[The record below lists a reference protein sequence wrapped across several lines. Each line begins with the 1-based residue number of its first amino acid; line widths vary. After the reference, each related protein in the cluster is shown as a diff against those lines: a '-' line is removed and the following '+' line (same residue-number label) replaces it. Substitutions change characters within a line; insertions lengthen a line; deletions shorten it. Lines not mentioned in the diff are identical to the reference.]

1 MMGTIQALL
10 IILLVAW
17 MIIDQ
22 NGLVIVSYFPV
33 IVGFITGLIMGD
45 ITTAMIIA
53 GTFQL
58 MQLGVANLGGSSMPN
73 YGLATI
79 IGAYLAI
86 RTGTGIKTGIA
97 VGLPVGM
104 LAIQLDVLVKIINN
118 FIAHRMAKLNAEH
131 KWRAMLRQPWYGVA
145 FFGLEGAIP
154 AALLVFFGP
163 SAVQAILT
171 WLPKWFT
178 NGLTIAGGLL
188 PVIGVGML
196 LHYMPTKKFATFL
209 IIGFVLTAYL
219 NLPILAIAL
228 IGFACAYYYFNGTM
242 RQANEKKASANSS
255 LAADRQGDNYDE

>member
-1 MMGTIQALL
+1 MLHLIQDGL

-33 IVGFITGLIMGD
+33 IVGLITGLIMGD
-45 ITTAMIIA
+45 VTTAIVIA

-79 IGAYLAI
+79 IGAFLAI

-118 FIAHRMAKLNAEH
+118 FFAHRMAKLNAQH
-131 KWRAMLRQPWYGVA
+131 KWRAMKRQAWYGVLC
-145 FFGLEGAIP
+145 FGLEGAVP
-154 AALLVFFGP
+154 TALLVFFGP
-163 SAVQAILT
+163 TAVKVILSF
-171 WLPKWFT
+171 LPLWFT

-188 PVIGVGML
+188 PVVGVGML

-209 IIGFVLTAYL
+209 IIGFVFTAYL
-219 NLPILAIAL
+219 QLPILGVAL
-228 IGFACAYYYFNGTM
+228 IGFGCAYYYFNM
-242 RQANEKKASANSS
+242 MMKKTSEPAVATAGPA
-255 LAADRQGDNYDE
+255 LADGDDYDE